1 MKFCP
6 SCGVK
11 LDNDG
16 FKFCPECGYKFE
28 SNTNNSNQNKKSEPK
43 GFIGGFLKGIRDQIP
58 DEYVDKIKD
67 NETIDDAVTHAKII
81 WHGPQT
87 EKEKA
92 YKERKRQEEENK
104 DPINYKIS
112 EITGKHLWDSDY
124 FTERK
129 KLFNVSDG
137 YTYYKDIL
145 KWEVA
150 NYDLEYDDLEARL
163 DELLKIGDAKTIFEL
178 RFKHPTCLFKTREDL
193 KNYIGHG
200 TAKFPIPFT
209 DEEIEKRKRDL
220 DFAAT
225 LKNIQ
230 SKETDN
236 AVNKIKETKQD
247 DNQETEKPKVIS
259 ATTSSEKESLTKQKI
274 DEPDYND
281 LELSDLE
288 ESLIKTLP
296 VINNPSEYEE
306 NIIKKYA
313 EYNSEER
320 KELLKDCW
328 TITKL
333 AEEHNIGRNEVQK
346 AILTDE
352 FLEKDLIGVFKV
364 NPNNIRSL
372 KILYRKPLTEAGQK
386 QEAFDEINEEHIQE
400 SKINVN
406 TEVEEVTVEEVTV
419 ENDADE
425 ATGDVVEE
433 KVTNNEKSQQKEI
446 NKTFYNKKASNAK
459 SLKKEF
465 NNQLKFYIGSFRGS
479 DDFKKRLIRHNKM
492 FGDTN
497 LYSIKNILKKEFE
510 NGKLALEDIE
520 ERIDELLELDVLALQ
535 HDVADKKH
543 DSSIIKTQEDLNNYL
558 GPEYVSK
565 FKKKVDRKSKG
576 EELFKKYNVNI
587 ENAHCFECK
596 LAEQRRET
604 VMTEFKE
611 NAWGNGYVALFDDR
625 LVVIDE
631 TFLLKLNLGAE
642 KVFFNN
648 IDFIN
653 FEEGDENSP
662 STLYI
667 GLRTKGQIILGYILP
682 EDANKVIE
690 KYEKYTGKDSSSE
703 KTSNADEL
711 LKYADLYKQ
720 GLLSKEEF
728 EAKKKELL

>member
-150 NYDLEYDDLEARL
+150 NYNLEYDDLEVRL

-200 TAKFPIPFT
+200 TAKAPIPFT

-220 DFAAT
+220 EFAAT

-274 DEPDYND
+274 DEPNYND
-281 LELSDLE
+281 LEFIKCACKITERQAKISLE
-288 ESLIKTLP
+288 GRKTSKRAETKELIK
-296 VINNPSEYEE
+296 
-306 NIIKKYA
+306 
-313 EYNSEER
+313 
-320 KELLKDCW
+320 
-328 TITKL
+328 
-333 AEEHNIGRNEVQK
+333 
-346 AILTDE
+346 
-352 FLEKDLIGVFKV
+352 
-364 NPNNIRSL
+364 
-372 KILYRKPLTEAGQK
+372 
-386 QEAFDEINEEHIQE
+386 
-400 SKINVN
+400 
-406 TEVEEVTVEEVTV
+406 
-419 ENDADE
+419 
-425 ATGDVVEE
+425 
-433 KVTNNEKSQQKEI
+433 
-446 NKTFYNKKASNAK
+446 
-459 SLKKEF
+459 
-465 NNQLKFYIGSFRGS
+465 
-479 DDFKKRLIRHNKM
+479 M
-492 FGDTN
+492 
-497 LYSIKNILKKEFE
+497 
-510 NGKLALEDIE
+510 
-520 ERIDELLELDVLALQ
+520 
-535 HDVADKKH
+535 
-543 DSSIIKTQEDLNNYL
+543 
-558 GPEYVSK
+558 
-565 FKKKVDRKSKG
+565 
-576 EELFKKYNVNI
+576 
-587 ENAHCFECK
+587 
-596 LAEQRRET
+596 
-604 VMTEFKE
+604 
-611 NAWGNGYVALFDDR
+611 
-625 LVVIDE
+625 
-631 TFLLKLNLGAE
+631 
-642 KVFFNN
+642 
-648 IDFIN
+648 
-653 FEEGDENSP
+653 
-662 STLYI
+662 
-667 GLRTKGQIILGYILP
+667 LR
-682 EDANKVIE
+682 E
-690 KYEKYTGKDSSSE
+690 KYENSDINIFNSTQNVNLETILSYKKDGKIV
-703 KTSNADEL
+703 NFLDE
-711 LKYADLYKQ
+711 Y
-720 GLLSKEEF
+720 
-728 EAKKKELL
+728 

>member
-92 YKERKRQEEENK
+92 YKERKRQEEENN

-200 TAKFPIPFT
+200 TAKAPIPFT

-220 DFAAT
+220 DFAAA
-225 LKNIQ
+225 LKNIP

-259 ATTSSEKESLTKQKI
+259 ATTSSEKESFTKQKI

-296 VINNPSEYEE
+296 LINNPSEYEE

-333 AEEHNIGRNEVQK
+333 AEEHNIDRKEVQK

-386 QEAFDEINEEHIQE
+386 QEAFDEINETIEQTVETFKEENINASNNVSQDNKKDNNKKKE
-400 SKINVN
+400 KKGIGRKIMDFNLGKSIMDKGKAI
-406 TEVEEVTVEEVTV
+406 VEE
-419 ENDADE
+419 
-425 ATGDVVEE
+425 E
-433 KVTNNEKSQQKEI
+433 K
-446 NKTFYNKKASNAK
+446 
-459 SLKKEF
+459 
-465 NNQLKFYIGSFRGS
+465 
-479 DDFKKRLIRHNKM
+479 
-492 FGDTN
+492 
-497 LYSIKNILKKEFE
+497 
-510 NGKLALEDIE
+510 
-520 ERIDELLELDVLALQ
+520 
-535 HDVADKKH
+535 
-543 DSSIIKTQEDLNNYL
+543 
-558 GPEYVSK
+558 
-565 FKKKVDRKSKG
+565 
-576 EELFKKYNVNI
+576 
-587 ENAHCFECK
+587 
-596 LAEQRRET
+596 RE
-604 VMTEFKE
+604 
-611 NAWGNGYVALFDDR
+611 
-625 LVVIDE
+625 
-631 TFLLKLNLGAE
+631 
-642 KVFFNN
+642 
-648 IDFIN
+648 
-653 FEEGDENSP
+653 
-662 STLYI
+662 
-667 GLRTKGQIILGYILP
+667 
-682 EDANKVIE
+682 VIE
-690 KYEKYTGKDSSSE
+690 KISPLLPEYAKMLNTTPDKLYVTYTADTYMFRGTKH
-703 KTSNADEL
+703 TSMDENLVVMSIEDTKISYIVLAGLSGIGEHFLILPISILFL
-711 LKYADLYKQ
+711 LRI
-720 GLLSKEEF
+720 
-728 EAKKKELL
+728 